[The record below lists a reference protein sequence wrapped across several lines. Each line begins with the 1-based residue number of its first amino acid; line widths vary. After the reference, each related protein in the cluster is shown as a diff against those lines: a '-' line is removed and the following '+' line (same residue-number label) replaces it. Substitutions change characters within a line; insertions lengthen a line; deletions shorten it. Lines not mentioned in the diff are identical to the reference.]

1 MAYKQQTMMHHWINY
16 HNVKA
21 MFFVVVSLVLRYLT
35 HTLKSKNIVVFP
47 FVCVFWQSLSGK
59 TCICN
64 GHSPLCKRTHFNDS
78 HQMAASTTVH
88 TCSTQFDRL
97 HRGTYTSTQ
106 DDAVYISIVK
116 LHIPRDNVAYM
127 KSNWHTMTACGVN
140 VFIATS
146 LAEF

>member
-1 MAYKQQTMMHHWINY
+1 MMHHRINY

-21 MFFVVVSLVLRYLT
+21 MLIVVVSLVLPYQTPTIKR
-35 HTLKSKNIVVFP
+35 
-47 FVCVFWQSLSGK
+47 K

-64 GHSPLCKRTHFNDS
+64 GHSPPCKRTHFNDS

-127 KSNWHTMTACGVN
+127 KSNRHTLTACGVN
-140 VFIATS
+140 VLIATS
-146 LAEF
+146 KAEF